1 MSALSSVSIDTSE
14 ISTSPTP
21 NVLSTSNVFS
31 SRSTLI
37 FKNAGLVSQEAA
49 VSRLSHTRGLERDS
63 CCNLLWGGG
72 NSVHSSHFTG
82 CLLTSRE
89 SKNACSDQRAGLDKL
104 LMQQV
109 VLLREDRCGGRGR
122 SCWWWW
128 CLYQACNIKCVFG

>member
-1 MSALSSVSIDTSE
+1 MALYVSALSSVSIDTSE

-72 NSVHSSHFTG
+72 TAFTRA
-82 CLLTSRE
+82 TS
-89 SKNACSDQRAGLDKL
+89 
-104 LMQQV
+104 
-109 VLLREDRCGGRGR
+109 
-122 SCWWWW
+122 
-128 CLYQACNIKCVFG
+128 QAAF